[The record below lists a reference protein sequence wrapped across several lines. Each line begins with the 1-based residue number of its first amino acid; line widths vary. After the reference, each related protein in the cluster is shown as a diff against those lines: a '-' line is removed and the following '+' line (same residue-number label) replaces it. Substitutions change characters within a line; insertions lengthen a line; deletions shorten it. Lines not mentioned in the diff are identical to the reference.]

1 MFVQRHADVM
11 LCCAVGAV
19 GADGLLSC
27 YFANEAS
34 MLVMTLNCNT
44 DLPSLA
50 LGCF

>member
-1 MFVQRHADVM
+1 MQTS
-11 LCCAVGAV
+11 CCAVLWVLCCAV

-44 DLPSLA
+44 DLPSLV